1 MGVELSRCC
10 ARSFPRTCKKKSSVQ
25 KDPSNLNNDSINH
38 SESHRR
44 QNNTQ
49 VHPRQNEAEAF
60 AFEDKMNQMLEK
72 HLIRMQEISN
82 ASVANSPTNKN
93 IKIQPKNPIVR
104 FKRTQSKLSKNHGT
118 IKGSLKYNVKV
129 ATLLKKAKNRHDDYG
144 DSVVARNQRTSDRQA
159 DAKLRL
165 SRRLSG
171 NQLKRNSKVG
181 KDKAKKKKQ
190 DDIKEKKKEETV
202 VLLRRSP
209 GHMSRKQ

>member
-165 SRRLSG
+165 SRRVS
-171 NQLKRNSKVG
+171 KRSSQVDKMIG
-181 KDKAKKKKQ
+181 KDKT
-190 DDIKEKKKEETV
+190 EKKKNDKVEKKQKETV
-202 VLLRRSP
+202 VSTQDLGKIKKS
-209 GHMSRKQ
+209 

>member
-49 VHPRQNEAEAF
+49 VHPQSSDNEIEA
-60 AFEDKMNQMLEK
+60 KLNQMLEK
-72 HLIRMQEISN
+72 HLIRIERKLEAIAIS
-82 ASVANSPTNKN
+82 PNKN
-93 IKIQPKNPIVR
+93 VIRPKNPIVR
-104 FKRTQSKLSKNHGT
+104 LKRTQSKLSKNHGT
-118 IKGSLKYNVKV
+118 VKGSLKYNVKV
-129 ATLLKKAKNRHDDYG
+129 ATLLKKAENRHSDYG
-144 DSVVARNQRTSDRQA
+144 DSVVARNQRMNDRQA